1 MIFSFQFLNTMI
13 KFFIIFFLTFTG
25 TFTSVF
31 GMKVKIVAIVNE
43 EVITSYDLENRIKL
57 TQILNPEAKKA
68 TMAELEPSVL
78 DRMIK
83 EKLISKAA
91 AQNSLVI
98 DEKEVEKEVQNVIKS
113 NPAFK
118 GKNSKAILGNELYKS
133 LKEQVLSEILFSIMV
148 QSTAREKTNFTEDEI
163 TRFQNSYNE
172 NTENKIDKNQAK
184 QMLASMK
191 FNEVQQNL
199 LKNLEETAVIEKK

>member
-1 MIFSFQFLNTMI
+1 MISSFQFLKNMI
-13 KFFIIFFLTFTG
+13 KLFIIILLTFTN
-25 TFTSVF
+25 VF
-31 GMKVKIVAIVNE
+31 AMKVKIVAIVND

-91 AQNSLVI
+91 AQNSLAI
-98 DEKEVEKEVQNVIKS
+98 GDKELEKEAQNVIKS
-113 NPAFK
+113 SPAFK
-118 GKNSKAILGNELYKS
+118 GKNAKAMLGNELYKS
-133 LKEQVLSEILFSIMV
+133 LKEQILSEILFSIMV
-148 QSTAREKTNFTEDEI
+148 QSTAREKTNFSEDEI
-163 TRFQNSYNE
+163 KRFQNSYNE
-172 NTENKIDKNQAK
+172 QTDAKINKEQAK